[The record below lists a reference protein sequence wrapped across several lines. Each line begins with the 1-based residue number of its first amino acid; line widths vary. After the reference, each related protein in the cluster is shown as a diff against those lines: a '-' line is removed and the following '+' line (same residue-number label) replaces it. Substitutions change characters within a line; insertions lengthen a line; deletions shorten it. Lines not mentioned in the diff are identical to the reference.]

1 MSVVTLQ
8 EIEAKQQSLNAD
20 HVRMNEMI
28 KLFKAQ
34 TQASEFHL
42 DAVTIPLAPGEH
54 CGGPVFNEDG
64 SLSHYVIL
72 MSVSDDDMNWSAAG
86 EHAAKL
92 GGKRPDDQ
100 EGSLLRANL
109 RHVLRDSGAFWL
121 DGEDSDD
128 SACARFQIF
137 LYGGQYSYH
146 KSALLGAVVVRRFI
160 PSVI

>member
-1 MSVVTLQ
+1 MAVVTLQ

-28 KLFKAQ
+28 ERFKAQ
-34 TQASEFHL
+34 SQASEFRL

-54 CGGPVFNEDG
+54 CAGPVLNEDG

-72 MSVSDDDMNWSAAG
+72 MSVSDDDMNWQAAG
-86 EHAAKL
+86 EHAEKL

-128 SACARFQIF
+128 SAYARFQGF
-137 LYGGQYSYH
+137 YGGVQDGIR
-146 KSALLGAVVVRRFI
+146 KGALLGAVVVRRFI

>member
-1 MSVVTLQ
+1 MTVVTLK

-28 KLFKAQ
+28 ERFKAQ
-34 TQASEFHL
+34 SQASEFRL
-42 DAVTIPLAPGEH
+42 EAITIPLAAGEH
-54 CGGPVFNEDG
+54 CAGPVFNEDG

-72 MSVSDDDMNWSAAG
+72 MSVSDDDMNWRAAG
-86 EHAAKL
+86 GHAAKL

-121 DGEDSDD
+121 DGEESDD
-128 SACARFQIF
+128 SAYARYQLFYDGYQ
-137 LYGGQYSYH
+137 YGGH
-146 KSALLGAVVVRRFI
+146 KSASLCAVVVRRFI

>member
-1 MSVVTLQ
+1 MTVVTLK
-8 EIEAKQQSLNAD
+8 EIEAKQKSLNAD

-28 KLFKAQ
+28 ERFKAQ
-34 TQASEFHL
+34 SQASEFRL

-54 CGGPVFNEDG
+54 CAGPAFNEDG
-64 SLSHYVIL
+64 LLSHYVIL
-72 MSVSDDDMNWSAAG
+72 MSVSDDDMDWRAAG

-128 SACARFQIF
+128 SAYARYQVFD
-137 LYGGQYSYH
+137 YGYQGLIH
-146 KSALLGAVVVRRFI
+146 KSASLCAVVVRRFI